1 MKKADKHYLNNIPKY
16 EAGVYS
22 RYFNSTKYSNN
33 SSSKKIN
40 YYDSSEDEKTNSKS
54 NNILSDKNR
63 HTYSKYMPGNKLSKN
78 IYKYSNIQKLL
89 NDNEYRNTIPGNSHL
104 SNEAFNPITEGKNIN
119 STIPNNF
126 GNSLKNELDKKNN
139 NKRIH
144 HFIKHNSH
152 HAINY
157 NDNYNCNTQ
166 DNINNKSNDKN
177 IKKHYFNLSNK
188 LIEYE
193 SYTNKSYRAGK
204 LNNIINQENENRYNS
219 KRNSSTTKNQET
231 IAKENEKNKNII
243 YSKNYINVNIN
254 EKTKKRRENNLSLNI
269 KKNENIQNIL
279 NITKKNVI
287 TTIPNKNHN
296 KNNHNLTI
304 YKKSQLNGIGKL
316 SFINLPNLSNLNESC
331 LKNITDKNN
340 HSFYEVKSFSK
351 DFAHQHT
358 EILISE
364 AKKLY
369 FKNNNNNN
377 VLNLS
382 SKKDSESNSK
392 KYNNTTNSINNEKM
406 SRAKNNLFKLEEKKE
421 IKESKNFKDKKFIL
435 TELNKY
441 IVKDS
446 KNNIIPKENRKL
458 NSDILRNV
466 KINNE
471 KNYKINNKFIF
482 NKDKIK
488 IGNLQIKKLEK
499 NDNLIKIKND
509 YKISNIS
516 NKRKNAHIESF
527 RRRYIYNLNKIN
539 SNSFNYIPKIKEE
552 KTKNK
557 KFITNKNLLV
567 LKNLNYKTFEEDFPL
582 KIKSYK
588 RNKLNKNLKP
598 QISVRI
604 TLFNIDKP
612 ERKRYFFVN
621 FFYSENI
628 RNPILIESDF

>member
-1 MKKADKHYLNNIPKY
+1 
-16 EAGVYS
+16 
-22 RYFNSTKYSNN
+22 
-33 SSSKKIN
+33 
-40 YYDSSEDEKTNSKS
+40 
-54 NNILSDKNR
+54 
-63 HTYSKYMPGNKLSKN
+63 MPGNKLSKN

-119 STIPNNF
+119 GTIPNNF

-254 EKTKKRRENNLSLNI
+254 EKTSKKRRENNLSLNI

-287 TTIPNKNHN
+287 TTIPNNNNHN
-296 KNNHNLTI
+296 KNKHNLTI
-304 YKKSQLNGIGKL
+304 YKKSQLNGIEKL
-316 SFINLPNLSNLNESC
+316 SFLNLPNLSNLNESC

-369 FKNNNNNN
+369 FKNNNNNS

-406 SRAKNNLFKLEEKKE
+406 FRAKNNLFKLEEKKE
-421 IKESKNFKDKKFIL
+421 IKETKNFKDKKFNL

-471 KNYKINNKFIF
+471 KNYKINDKFIF

-509 YKISNIS
+509 YKISKNI
-516 NKRKNAHIESF
+516 NKRKNACIESF

-552 KTKNK
+552 KIKNK
-557 KFITNKNLLV
+557 KFITKKNLLA

-588 RNKLNKNLKP
+588 RYKLNKNLKP